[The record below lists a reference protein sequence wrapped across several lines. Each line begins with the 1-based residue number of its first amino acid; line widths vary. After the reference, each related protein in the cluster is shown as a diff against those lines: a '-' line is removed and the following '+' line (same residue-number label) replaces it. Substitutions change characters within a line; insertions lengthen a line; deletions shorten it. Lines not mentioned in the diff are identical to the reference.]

1 VWLFGRQDNVR
12 NAKGVGM
19 AGRIVIDRERCKGCG
34 LCVTVCPKNNI
45 AIAAESNKNGYF
57 PAQARD
63 AGCTACAQCAV
74 ICPEG
79 SIEVLLEEAD
89 KVRIV
94 AAGAKAKKSTPRV
107 VEEKR

>member
-1 VWLFGRQDNVR
+1 
-12 NAKGVGM
+12 M
-19 AGRIVIDRERCKGCG
+19 AGRIVIDMERCKGCG

-45 AIAAESNKNGYF
+45 VLAAESNKSGYF
-57 PAQARD
+57 PARANG
-63 AGCTACAQCAV
+63 ANCTACAQCAV

-79 SIEVLLEEAD
+79 SIAVLVEEPD

-94 AAGAKAKKSTPRV
+94 AAGAKGKKGAARV